1 MTVARAARAILP
13 ITVALLLTACGK
25 PVPPEKSA
33 YVGEWQEKTM
43 YLLITQ
49 DGSVR
54 YKRLK
59 GGASTSIEGPLKGF
73 TGDNF
78 DVGIGPMSTTFL
90 VSRPPYQEKGQ
101 WKMVV
106 DGVELTR
113 TQ

>member
-1 MTVARAARAILP
+1 MKNIVTSG
-13 ITVALLLTACGK
+13 LLVLFLFGCGT

-33 YVGEWQEKTM
+33 YVGEWQEPAM

-54 YKRLK
+54 YRRLK
-59 GGASTSIEGPLKGF
+59 GGANTSIEGPLKGF
-73 TGDNF
+73 EGDDF
-78 DVGIGPMSTTFL
+78 VVGIGPISTTFDVGQL
-90 VSRPPYQEKGQ
+90 PYQDGNS

-113 TQ
+113 SAQ